1 MRDHRF
7 GLGIFD
13 EAHKTASDTAGLFAT
28 ALHDANIRIARRLFL
43 TATPRV
49 RSLRKGRDGD
59 SVAALSMDD
68 ESIYGRCAVW
78 LACLSVLRVLTAV
91 SHSLA
96 QSFAF
101 ATRQRAV

>member
-1 MRDHRF
+1 VRDHRF

-28 ALHDANIRIARRLFL
+28 ALHDANIRIDKRLFL

-68 ESIYGRCAVW
+68 ECIYGRCVFGCI
-78 LACLSVLRVLTAV
+78 LI
-91 SHSLA
+91 
-96 QSFAF
+96 F
-101 ATRQRAV
+101 